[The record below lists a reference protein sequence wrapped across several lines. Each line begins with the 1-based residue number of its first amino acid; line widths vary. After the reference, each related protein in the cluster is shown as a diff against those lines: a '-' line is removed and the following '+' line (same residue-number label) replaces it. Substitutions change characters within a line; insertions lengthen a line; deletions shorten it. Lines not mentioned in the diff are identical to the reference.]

1 MITVL
6 YETQVFID
14 SAQDDIKIDQ
24 ETITMTL
31 SKILEVLAIQHVQNA
46 TDLIRISELSITA
59 LLNMYTQVMTLAN

>member
-14 SAQDDIKIDQ
+14 SAQDDTKIDQ

-31 SKILEVLAIQHVQNA
+31 SKILEVLAMQHVQSA
-46 TDLIRISELSITA
+46 MGLIPISELSVTA

>member
-31 SKILEVLAIQHVQNA
+31 SKILEVLAMQHVQSA
-46 TDLIRISELSITA
+46 MGLIPISELNVTA

>member
-14 SAQDDIKIDQ
+14 SAQDDTKIDQ

-31 SKILEVLAIQHVQNA
+31 SKILEVLAIQHAQNA
-46 TDLIRISELSITA
+46 MGLIPISELSVTA